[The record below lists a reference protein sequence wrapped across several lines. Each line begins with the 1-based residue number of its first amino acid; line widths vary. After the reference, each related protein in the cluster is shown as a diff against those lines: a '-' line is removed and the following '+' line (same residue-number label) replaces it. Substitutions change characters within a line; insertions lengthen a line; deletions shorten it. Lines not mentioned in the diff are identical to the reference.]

1 MENQVN
7 YNRAKLWQIGCFSMN
22 NVATNCANFMM
33 AYYAY
38 YTQNVLGLAAVVVGM
53 IATLT
58 RVFDG
63 ITDPIVGFWID
74 RTDGRFGKFRPFML
88 VGNIIIG
95 VCLLALFRTPM
106 TLSVAGRYVY
116 TTVFYFLYII
126 GYTFQCICT
135 KGAQTI
141 LTNDPKQRPIFTF
154 FDGFGCQI
162 ISAIIPFLI
171 TTYLAKIYSVG
182 EYAPNKGMVNPE
194 LWKSASLIIVLIS
207 ACLTLLAIAGIW
219 SKDRS
224 ENFKNRGSGERVKV
238 SAYLDIAVH
247 NRPLQMLI
255 VSAAT
260 DKLGSMLMSGTLTY
274 IFANILLNSSLQG
287 SFSVMVLAPSIVCS
301 FLGVVLARKVG
312 LKKCFLTTTCIS
324 LALLTLMYILKP
336 NPEMPFI
343 FLGLYMMQK
352 CVTYVSMSTLTP
364 LIADCSDYETYRSG
378 RYVPGMV
385 ATIFSFIDKLLSSLS
400 TLIVGFALT
409 YAGVGAVKIT
419 PNEPVNET
427 FNSVIL
433 ICFCIVPIL
442 GHIATLIAM
451 RYYDLTKEKMEEI
464 QRVIGE
470 RKRVHGEK

>member
-1 MENQVN
+1 MDNQMN
-7 YNRAKLWQIGCFSMN
+7 YDKAKLWQIGCFSMN
-22 NVATNCANFMM
+22 NVATNCANFLM

-38 YTQNVLGLAAVVVGM
+38 YTQNVLGLAAVIVGM
-53 IATLT
+53 IATCT
-58 RVFDG
+58 RIFDG

-88 VGNIIIG
+88 GGNIIIG
-95 VCLLALFRTPM
+95 LCLLALFRTPV
-106 TLSVAGRYVY
+106 TLSLTGKYIY
-116 TTVFYFLYII
+116 TTVMYFLYII
-126 GYTFQCICT
+126 GYTFQTICT

-194 LWKSASLIIVLIS
+194 LWKTASLIIVLLS
-207 ACLTLLAIAGIW
+207 VFLTILAIAGIW
-219 SKDRS
+219 EKDRS
-224 ENFKNRGSGERVKV
+224 ENFTSRGNAEKVKV
-238 SAYLDIAVH
+238 SAYLDITAH

-260 DKLGSMLMSGTLTY
+260 DKLGSMLMGGTLTY
-274 IFANILLNSSLQG
+274 IFANILLNSSMQG
-287 SFSVMVLAPSIVCS
+287 KFSMMVLVPSIIFS

-312 LKKCFLTTTCIS
+312 LKRCFLTTTWIS
-324 LALLTLMYILKP
+324 LILLTLMFILKP
-336 NPEMPFI
+336 NPEVPFI
-343 FLGLYMMQK
+343 FLGLYMLQK

-400 TLIVGFALT
+400 TLIVGFALA
-409 YAGVGAVKIT
+409 YAGVGAVTIT
-419 PNEPVNET
+419 PNEPVNAV
-427 FNSVIL
+427 FNNVIL

-451 RYYDLTKEKMEEI
+451 RFYDLTKEKMEEVQHTI
-464 QRVIGE
+464 VE
-470 RKRVHGEK
+470 RKRG